1 MMKIAR
7 VGVRLRYLFSFL
19 LGFIII
25 GGGILVIFEIIIPS
39 TSDWSW
45 LARILT
51 SEIVMLPFVMG
62 IVYVM
67 FRLLTD
73 SISNEKTAKTLRDW
87 TTVGAFLFVYI
98 VGLAFFGFLFE
109 TFTPFL
115 PLNYTLLFL
124 PLVANTVLI
133 LILTRTGLLRRIK
146 PSVK

>member
-1 MMKIAR
+1 MKIAR
-7 VGVRLRYLFSFL
+7 VGV
-19 LGFIII
+19 
-25 GGGILVIFEIIIPS
+25 IIPS